1 MLPPAHE
8 GGAIVEL
15 ARLIGDHCQLRF
27 NPRDR
32 RYHSLFLCFS
42 VILSSRARCAGFC
55 RFTLVVLPA
64 TDRRSHGGG
73 ALSCRGNPDTVR
85 AILDTVCVVSL
96 LPDSTPRSYN
106 ECITEGVIDHNRF
119 DDLAEPWREEMRD
132 SDGSGTHRFYAR

>member
-1 MLPPAHE
+1 MRYMQPRTA
-8 GGAIVEL
+8 VL
-15 ARLIGDHCQLRF
+15 ASRACSAYR
-27 NPRDR
+27 RDT
-32 RYHSLFLCFS
+32 LCFS

-73 ALSCRGNPDTVR
+73 ALSGRGNPDTVR

-119 DDLAEPWREEMRD
+119 GDLAEPWREEMRD
-132 SDGSGTHRFYAR
+132 SDGSSTHRFYAR